1 MSKVNKMPI
10 CILLTVC
17 MLLSMFSVPVIAA
30 DSSSAIFIEAE
41 DGKLNSS
48 GLFSKVKD
56 KEASGGSY
64 IVAAVTGVAKLEDPD
79 SKDPHVTWEFDVP
92 TDGTYYIWMRYACKG
107 DSSDNYF
114 IGFNDEKIN
123 SQYGNSVEATG
134 EFWNWQRVYSSAQPL
149 KAGKNTIKLYPREYN
164 LKVDA
169 FYVTADQD
177 FVPDELAKMQEEAE
191 KREEEAAANRVVE
204 PIGPV
209 NKFDGHGTMF
219 EAESSASEGL
229 ITINDE
235 NASERKAIEMPKLP
249 SNFDRE
255 KPELYG
261 TPAVTYTVEIP
272 KNGTYYVWAR
282 MYAPTKSSDTSW
294 ICWDIEDYTK
304 IDYTVHEEYSWQKV
318 LSTTLT
324 AGTHTLNLV
333 PREAGMVF
341 DKFIV
346 SSNVAYM
353 PTGMGDID
361 GEITYA
367 TVYPTPSFLPP
378 AGHPRVYFT
387 AEDVPTIRENLTK
400 PQNAAT
406 YEMYRGYVEDTS
418 TDGKLQQKDG
428 SNFSA
433 KTLAIIESK
442 AFEYAINGDEARGKE
457 AVSMMKNV
465 CDTANIEKYD
475 YNQAGQTIFTIAAV
489 YDWCYPL
496 LDDETKAFFSNMT
509 TATATYLEVGW
520 PPTKQGAVTGHGV
533 EGQIMRDLMCAGLA
547 MYDERPDIYINTAGR
562 FFSEFIEPKEFMYPA
577 QMHNQGDHYA
587 AYRYQWEILCTWILD
602 RVGYPRVFGDEQQY
616 LMYQYLYTRRPD
628 GQVFKDGDGSKNNI
642 ATGTYYNGYARSM
655 FLAANYFGDPYLKWE
670 AMRELPNFCAQTP
683 SGNQTL
689 NPVEFLVFNDP
700 DLEAKPVSELPLTHY
715 NPSPKGGMV
724 ARTGWEDGFDS
735 PAVVAEMK
743 INEYWFANHQHLD
756 AGSFQI
762 YYKGALANDTGYYQ
776 AYRTST
782 SDTAN
787 NGNTDYGSAHF
798 NNYYRRTIAHNSMLV
813 YDPNEPLSNFGGHAN
828 DGGQRMPNNGSETKT
843 LDDLLDPAKGYKVG
857 EILGHEYG
865 TDPIEPN
872 YSYLKGDIS
881 DAYSDKVDNFERSF
895 MFLNLKDE
903 AHPAAILVFDRVISS
918 NKDFEKIWLCH
929 GLNEPQISGSR
940 TVFTDTRESKDDSYN
955 GKLTI
960 DTLLPAADNV
970 DISAVGGEGKEHWVF
985 GTNYE
990 GKPVSGGSNEG
1001 GGWRVEIS
1009 PKTANEEDYFLNVLQ
1024 VGDAD
1029 GAEALPVT
1037 LIETD
1042 KVAGAVV
1049 SDRVVVFGKDR
1060 DRTADEVSFSFSGD
1074 GEYELTVADLQAGTW
1089 TVKKDGADLCEAI
1102 VTEDG
1107 GVAVFNGG
1115 AGTYTLTY
1123 KDSNATREPVGA
1135 ETPTDEGISIRVDG
1149 RFIYSDVAPITVNDR
1164 TLVPMRA
1171 IFEKLGV
1178 EVSYDGATATATAV
1192 KDGREVKITENS
1204 TTAYIDGQPY
1214 ELDAP
1219 AMVLNDRFVVP
1230 VRFVSETFKASVDW
1244 QEFGKIVDVK
1254 TTAES
1259 GPSGPGQDQEGYIT
1273 IQGCEFSDYFEDEVG
1288 FYSYDG
1294 DLETWWSC
1302 EGVGSWITYDLGTS
1316 QEVKGMDVIWNKAG
1330 QRQAYFE
1337 VEVSDDNKTWKK
1349 VITDG
1354 KGSGEADLAWEHY
1367 DFPAGTKG
1375 RYVRVVTNGNST
1387 SEWNA
1392 IIEIKFKE

>member
-1 MSKVNKMPI
+1 M
-10 CILLTVC
+10 
-17 MLLSMFSVPVIAA
+17 MLA
-30 DSSSAIFIEAE
+30 
-41 DGKLNSS
+41 GN
-48 GLFSKVKD
+48 
-56 KEASGGSY
+56 
-64 IVAAVTGVAKLEDPD
+64 
-79 SKDPHVTWEFDVP
+79 
-92 TDGTYYIWMRYACKG
+92 YY
-107 DSSDNYF
+107 
-114 IGFNDEKIN
+114 
-123 SQYGNSVEATG
+123 Q
-134 EFWNWQRVYSSAQPL
+134 
-149 KAGKNTIKLYPREYN
+149 
-164 LKVDA
+164 
-169 FYVTADQD
+169 
-177 FVPDELAKMQEEAE
+177 
-191 KREEEAAANRVVE
+191 
-204 PIGPV
+204 
-209 NKFDGHGTMF
+209 
-219 EAESSASEGL
+219 
-229 ITINDE
+229 
-235 NASERKAIEMPKLP
+235 
-249 SNFDRE
+249 
-255 KPELYG
+255 
-261 TPAVTYTVEIP
+261 
-272 KNGTYYVWAR
+272 
-282 MYAPTKSSDTSW
+282 
-294 ICWDIEDYTK
+294 
-304 IDYTVHEEYSWQKV
+304 
-318 LSTTLT
+318 
-324 AGTHTLNLV
+324 
-333 PREAGMVF
+333 
-341 DKFIV
+341 
-346 SSNVAYM
+346 
-353 PTGMGDID
+353 
-361 GEITYA
+361 
-367 TVYPTPSFLPP
+367 
-378 AGHPRVYFT
+378 
-387 AEDVPTIRENLTK
+387 
-400 PQNAAT
+400 
-406 YEMYRGYVEDTS
+406 
-418 TDGKLQQKDG
+418 
-428 SNFSA
+428 
-433 KTLAIIESK
+433 
-442 AFEYAINGDEARGKE
+442 
-457 AVSMMKNV
+457 
-465 CDTANIEKYD
+465 
-475 YNQAGQTIFTIAAV
+475 
-489 YDWCYPL
+489 
-496 LDDETKAFFSNMT
+496 
-509 TATATYLEVGW
+509 
-520 PPTKQGAVTGHGV
+520 
-533 EGQIMRDLMCAGLA
+533 
-547 MYDERPDIYINTAGR
+547 
-562 FFSEFIEPKEFMYPA
+562 
-577 QMHNQGDHYA
+577 
-587 AYRYQWEILCTWILD
+587 
-602 RVGYPRVFGDEQQY
+602 
-616 LMYQYLYTRRPD
+616 
-628 GQVFKDGDGSKNNI
+628 
-642 ATGTYYNGYARSM
+642 
-655 FLAANYFGDPYLKWE
+655 DPYLKQE
-670 AMRELPNFCAQTP
+670 AMRSNPYLSTFAYGH
-683 SGNQTL
+683 GNMS
-689 NPVEFLVFNDP
+689 PVEFLIFNDP
-700 DLEAKPVSELPLTHY
+700 DLWGRPLSELPQTKY
-715 NPSPKGGMV
+715 FGSPQGAMI
-724 ARTGWEDGFDS
+724 ARTGWDDGMDS
-735 PAVVAEMK
+735 PVAMAYMK
-743 INEYWFANHQHLD
+743 INEIWFANHHHLD
-756 AGSFQI
+756 AGSFQL
-762 YYKGALANDTGYYQ
+762 YYKGILANDSGRYQGYGTDHDMAYNKRSIAHNTITVYDPSETGGYYQ
-776 AYRTST
+776 MQT
-782 SDTAN
+782 
-787 NGNTDYGSAHF
+787 
-798 NNYYRRTIAHNSMLV
+798 
-813 YDPNEPLSNFGGHAN
+813 N
-828 DGGQRMPNNGSETKT
+828 DGGQEVKGGGGEQSHIDFFKNGGNET
-843 LDDLLDPAKGYKVG
+843 GKV
-857 EILGHEYG
+857 EGHEFG
-865 TDPIEPN
+865 PDQLEPD

-903 AHPAAILVFDRVISS
+903 THPAAILVFDRVISS